1 MELALG
7 YDLEVELMGI
17 GGTNQKSSQSFWFLT
32 AVWMMMLC
40 MRMRNPGIKNVS
52 GMLSFNFLSNSSEEI
67 GIYSSLEFQE
77 EIISRKLDLEI
88 SGL

>member
-1 MELALG
+1 MAG
-7 YDLEVELMGI
+7 
-17 GGTNQKSSQSFWFLT
+17 K
-32 AVWMMMLC
+32 
-40 MRMRNPGIKNVS
+40 IKNVS
-52 GMLSFNFLSNSSEEI
+52 GMLSFNCLSNSSEEI